1 MIVKCIGINQRIVIY
16 FAMGSITVP
25 LVSSLTGLDSPKQ
38 ENILLFVC
46 SKATSQTRNQPF
58 SDSSP
63 YGECSLYDVSREHS
77 PKGKVSLYIWCPV

>member
-46 SKATSQTRNQPF
+46 SKAT
-58 SDSSP
+58 DS
-63 YGECSLYDVSREHS
+63 
-77 PKGKVSLYIWCPV
+77 